1 MPNFWEPR
9 ENPAEYMALA
19 RVTADAIRRAQPDA
33 AIIGPAL
40 GHKVGEQVLDLA
52 FLQACFDDG
61 LAGLVDAIS
70 IHPYVDPEVVAPD
83 FEAVRALVDAAAGGK
98 VLPVMS
104 TEWGFATNDFVSDD
118 LQADVL
124 VRMFLINL
132 SLGIPLSIAYV
143 AVDRTEEYVP
153 EEERTYGIARSDHS
167 PKAAFHALREMNE
180 RLRGFRFSQALPTA
194 PGDVALVFE
203 GEAGRWVA
211 AWTAGEP
218 HAAVV
223 AGMTVALTSRPVYL
237 DG

>member
-1 MPNFWEPR
+1 M
-9 ENPAEYMALA
+9 
-19 RVTADAIRRAQPDA
+19 
-33 AIIGPAL
+33 
-40 GHKVGEQVLDLA
+40 LDLA

-132 SLGIPLSIAYV
+132 SLGVPLSIAYV

-153 EEERTYGIARSDHS
+153 EEERTYGIARADHS

-180 RLRGFRFSQALPTA
+180 RLRRFRFSQALPTA

-203 GEAGRWVA
+203 GEGGHWVA

-218 HAAVV
+218 HEAEV
-223 AGMTVALTSRPVYL
+223 AGRTVALTSRPIYL
-237 DG
+237 DD